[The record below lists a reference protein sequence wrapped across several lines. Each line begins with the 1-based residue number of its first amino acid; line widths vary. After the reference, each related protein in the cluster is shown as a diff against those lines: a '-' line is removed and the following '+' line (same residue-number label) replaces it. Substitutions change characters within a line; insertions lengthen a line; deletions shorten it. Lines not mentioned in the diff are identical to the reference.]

1 MTNEGR
7 NAMGDWLGI
16 DFGTSNSAAAYVQDG
31 TVRRIR
37 LDRDSDTVP
46 SAVFFSIDDKS
57 MAAGSLANTALIDR
71 LDGRYM
77 RSLKRVLGTSL
88 MAERRTILDRKLD
101 FYDIVSA
108 FLKIIKDRS
117 EEQAGRRF
125 DKVVA
130 GRPVLFDSRDAEID
144 ARAAAD
150 LERCYRMAGFAD
162 VIFLPEPEAA
172 ALSVTG
178 NIGAGDLGVVVDI
191 GGGTSDFTVFRKAGR
206 AIEVSASHGV
216 QLGGTDFDRALNL
229 KFIMPCLGHGHPI
242 RHGMDGQTVTAPNA
256 IFQDLATWE
265 KIHLLYTNKTMTL
278 AKGLVRDAV
287 DPAVFQRLHHALDW
301 QLGHE
306 IAFLA
311 ERSKIASNDAPGRT
325 EIDLGLLERGLTAAT
340 DPAEIEMVFAG
351 FTDTLA
357 ETLND
362 TLTRAGVSRDAVSHV
377 VPVGGAS
384 LMRLVRSAI
393 SRVIPEASVID
404 TPIFTAVVDGL
415 ALHGGALTTGN

>member
-1 MTNEGR
+1 MTNERR
-7 NAMGDWLGI
+7 NTMGDWLGI
-16 DFGTSNSAAAYVQDG
+16 DFGTSNSAAAYVEDG
-31 TVRRIR
+31 TVTRIR
-37 LDRDSDTVP
+37 LDRDGDTVP

-57 MAAGSLANTALIDR
+57 MAVGSVANAALIDR
-71 LDGRYM
+71 LEGRYM

-88 MAERRTILDRKLD
+88 MGERRTILDRKLD

-117 EEQAGRRF
+117 EEQSGRRF

-130 GRPVLFDSRDAEID
+130 GRPVLFDSRNADIN

-150 LERCYRMAGFAD
+150 LERCYKMAGFTD
-162 VIFLPEPEAA
+162 VVFLPEPEAA

-178 NIGAGDLGVVVDI
+178 DIEAGDLGVVVDI
-191 GGGTSDFTVFRKAGR
+191 GGGTSDFTVFRKAGHR
-206 AIEVSASHGV
+206 IDVAASNGV

-265 KIHLLYTNKTMTL
+265 KIHLLYTQKTMTL
-278 AKGLVRDAV
+278 TKGLVRDAV
-287 DPAVFQRLHHALDW
+287 EPDIFQRLHHTIDW

-311 ERSKIASNDAPGRT
+311 EQSKITSNEAAHST
-325 EIDLGLLERGLTAAT
+325 EIDLGLLERGLTASMG
-340 DPAEIEMVFAG
+340 PADIETVYRPFSETLAG
-351 FTDTLA
+351 TLDDTLA
-357 ETLND
+357 
-362 TLTRAGVSRDAVSHV
+362 RAGVTWDAVSHV

-384 LMRLVRSAI
+384 LMRLVQFAI
-393 SRVIPEASVID
+393 SRIIPEATVID

-415 ALHGGALTTGN
+415 ALHGNALSAKS

>member
-1 MTNEGR
+1 M
-7 NAMGDWLGI
+7 ADWLGI
-16 DFGTSNSAAAYVQDG
+16 DFGTSNSAAAYVEDG
-31 TVRRIR
+31 AIRRIR
-37 LDRDSDTVP
+37 LEESGDTVP
-46 SAVFFSIDDKS
+46 TAVFFSLEDKT
-57 MAAGSLANTALIDR
+57 MAIGSAANAALIDR
-71 LDGRYM
+71 LEGRYM
-77 RSLKRVLGTSL
+77 RSLKRVLGTPL

-108 FLKIIKDRS
+108 FLKILKDRS

-130 GRPVLFDSRDAEID
+130 GRPVLFDSRDAEIN
-144 ARAAAD
+144 ARAESD
-150 LERCYRMAGFAD
+150 LLRCYQMAGFSE
-162 VIFLPEPEAA
+162 VEFLPEPEAA
-172 ALSVTG
+172 ALSVTAD
-178 NIGAGDLGVVVDI
+178 IDTGDLGVVVDI

-206 AIEVSASHGV
+206 RIDVAASHGV

-229 KFIMPCLGHGHPI
+229 KFIMPSLGYGQPI

-256 IFQDLATWE
+256 IFHDLATWE

-287 DPAVFQRLHHALDW
+287 EPEVFQRLHHALDW

-311 ERSKIASNDAPGRT
+311 ERSKIASNGAT
-325 EIDLGLLERGLTAAT
+325 EGSAIDLDLLERGLTSEMT
-340 DPAEIEMVFAG
+340 PTEIEAVFAA
-351 FTDTLA
+351 FTDRLARTLD
-357 ETLND
+357 D
-362 TLTRAGVSRDAVSHV
+362 TLTRAKVTRNAVSHV

-384 LMRLVRSAI
+384 LMRLVQAAI
-393 SRVIPEASVID
+393 GRILPDVKMVD

-415 ALHGGALTTGN
+415 ALQGEALSARVW